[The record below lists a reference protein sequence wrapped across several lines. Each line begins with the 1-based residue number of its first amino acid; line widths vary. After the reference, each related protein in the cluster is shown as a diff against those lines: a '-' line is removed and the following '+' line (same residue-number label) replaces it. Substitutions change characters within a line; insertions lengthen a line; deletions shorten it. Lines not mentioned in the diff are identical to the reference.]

1 MSGAWHREYREELS
15 RLQRVSGERGEGVI
29 RSAFQRYLERHC
41 AKRRLTLAPELRY
54 RSPATPPAGVVPD
67 GTVKDDLRQD
77 RGYWEA
83 KDTDDDLNREI
94 ATKRRKGYP
103 MGNIIFEDSETAVLI
118 QSGREIVRVPM
129 SDGAKLERL
138 LRAFLDHEPPEIADF
153 HKAVGQFR
161 EDLPRVLEALRES
174 IRAERQRNASFRE
187 AADAFLSTCRRTIN
201 PTVGPDDVREML
213 IQHMLTRDIFLK
225 VFGEDQF
232 HSENNIAHRLDELER
247 TFFTGNV
254 RRNTLDRLKS
264 YYAAIQRAALG
275 ISDHHEKQRFLKVIY
290 ENFYKV
296 YNPKAADR
304 LGVVYTPGEIVKF
317 MIRAADHLT
326 RRHFDRHLYDRN
338 VEILDPAAGTGTFIT
353 ELIEFIP
360 PAHLRQKYEEE
371 IHANEVGILP
381 YYIANLNI
389 EYTYKSKA
397 GEYLEFPNI
406 CFVDTLD
413 NFDFRDGKMH
423 TQRHLG
429 SLSDENLE
437 RIRRQNEKRIS
448 VIIGNPPYNANQQN
462 ENENNKNR
470 AYPAID
476 RRIKETYVKQ
486 STAQKTKQYDMY
498 KRFIR
503 WASDRLNA
511 NGVLA
516 FITNRS
522 WIDSRQDDG
531 FRKYATREF
540 NEIHIIDLGGDI
552 RKLPGAQNV
561 FGIMTGVAIGLFVRK
576 EGAEGCEI
584 HYTKRG
590 DFEPADDKLAFL
602 FSTNLPE
609 IDFEHIVPD
618 ERGNW
623 LEQID
628 NDFNDLLPLADR
640 RTKLAKNGAVEAAVF
655 KLFSLGV
662 VTNRDD
668 WTYDFDKANLA
679 KKIRFFCSFYRR
691 ERARLLKENPKNT
704 SGWVDR
710 TIKWTS
716 ELEEHLTKGSKLT
729 YSGKNIAPSLYR
741 PFVKKEL
748 YYDPIV
754 THRRY
759 QQPSIFPTGKK
770 GENRVI
776 CFSGSASF
784 KPFQAMAVNQLPS
797 LDLLEK
803 TQCLPLYRYRSD
815 GKRHSNITAWGLR
828 QFREHYGNSRI
839 TPLQIFHYTYAVL
852 HDPVW
857 RERYAINLQR
867 DFPRL
872 PFHDDFHKWVKWGR
886 TLANMHM
893 NFESARSHPLKRRDC
908 LTQPGLPKL
917 RADKAKGIITID
929 SQTTLSGIPADAWRY
944 QLGPRSAL
952 EWVLDQYKEKKI
964 KDPTVREKFNTYRF
978 ADHKEQAIALLK
990 KVCHISLE
998 TVQITDDMSRLP
1010 R

>member
-1 MSGAWHREYREELS
+1 
-15 RLQRVSGERGEGVI
+15 
-29 RSAFQRYLERHC
+29 
-41 AKRRLTLAPELRY
+41 
-54 RSPATPPAGVVPD
+54 
-67 GTVKDDLRQD
+67 
-77 RGYWEA
+77 
-83 KDTDDDLNREI
+83 
-94 ATKRRKGYP
+94 
-103 MGNIIFEDSETAVLI
+103 
-118 QSGREIVRVPM
+118 
-129 SDGAKLERL
+129 
-138 LRAFLDHEPPEIADF
+138 
-153 HKAVGQFR
+153 
-161 EDLPRVLEALRES
+161 
-174 IRAERQRNASFRE
+174 
-187 AADAFLSTCRRTIN
+187 
-201 PTVGPDDVREML
+201 ML

-232 HSENNIAHRLDELER
+232 HSENNIAHRLDGLER

-389 EYTYKSKA
+389 EYTYKSKT

-413 NFDFRDGKMH
+413 NFDFRDGKKH
-423 TQRHLG
+423 TQKQLG
-429 SLSDENLE
+429 GLSDENLE

-476 RRIKETYVKQ
+476 RRIRETYVKQ

-531 FRKYATREF
+531 FRKYAAREF
-540 NEIHIIDLGGDI
+540 NEIHIVDLGGDI

-576 EGAEGCEI
+576 EGIEGCEI
-584 HYTKRG
+584 YYTKRG
-590 DFEPADDKLAFL
+590 DFEPAKDKLDFL
-602 FSTNLPE
+602 FSTHFSE
-609 IDFEHIVPD
+609 IDFLHIVPD
-618 ERGNW
+618 EHHSW
-623 LEQID
+623 LDQTE
-628 NDFNDLLPLADR
+628 NDFEDLLPLADR
-640 RTKLAKNGAVEAAVF
+640 ETKRAKNGSVEEAVF
-655 KLFSLGV
+655 KLFTLGV
-662 VTNRDD
+662 STNRDD
-668 WTYDFDKANLA
+668 WVYGFDRNNLR
-679 KKIRFFCSFYRR
+679 KKVRFFINHYNK
-691 ERARLLKENPKNT
+691 LLNAGDAGN
-704 SGWVDR
+704 DI
-710 TIKWTS
+710 TIKWS
-716 ELEEHLTKGSKLT
+716 SGLKSHFEGARRARYSNKLFRR
-729 YSGKNIAPSLYR
+729 ALYR
-741 PFVKKEL
+741 PYSVRE
-748 YYDPIV
+748 YYSDSMLSDRL
-754 THRRY
+754 TRNH
-759 QQPSIFPTGKK
+759 SHMFGKDLNQ
-770 GENRVI
+770 ENRVI
-776 CFSGSASF
+776 CFSGSASS
-784 KPFQAMAVNQLPS
+784 KPFQALAVNQLPN
-797 LDLLEK
+797 LNLLEA
-803 TQCLPLYRYRSD
+803 TQCLPLYRYCADDR
-815 GKRHSNITAWGLR
+815 RHSNITAWGLR

-839 TPLQIFHYTYAVL
+839 TPLQVFHYIYAAL

-857 RERYAINLQR
+857 RERYAVNLRR

-872 PFHDDFHKWVKWGR
+872 PFHEDFRKWVQWGR
-886 TLANMHM
+886 TLANLHM
-893 NFESARSHPLKRRDC
+893 NFERAKAHPLKRRDC

-917 RADKAKGIITID
+917 RADKAKGIILID
-929 SQTTLSGIPADAWRY
+929 SQTTLERRPRRCTGATNSAPARPWNGCWTNTGRRRSRIPPSGSNSTATASP
-944 QLGPRSAL
+944 LTRSR
-952 EWVLDQYKEKKI
+952 
-964 KDPTVREKFNTYRF
+964 PSP
-978 ADHKEQAIALLK
+978 
-990 KVCHISLE
+990 C
-998 TVQITDDMSRLP
+998 
-1010 R
+1010 

>member
-1 MSGAWHREYREELS
+1 MSGEWHREYREELS

-29 RSAFQRYLERHC
+29 RSAFQRYLQRHC
-41 AKRRLTLAPELRY
+41 AKRQLTLAPELRY

-94 ATKRRKGYP
+94 AAKRRKGYP

-118 QSGREIVRVPM
+118 QSGREIVRAPM
-129 SDGAKLERL
+129 ADGAKLERL
-138 LRAFLDHEPPEIADF
+138 LRAFLDHEPPEIEDF
-153 HKAVGQFR
+153 HKAVAQFR

-187 AADAFLSTCRRTIN
+187 AADDFLSTCRRTIN

-360 PAHLRQKYEEE
+360 RAHLRQKYEEE

-413 NFDFRDGKMH
+413 NFDFSDGKRH
-423 TQRHLG
+423 TQKNLG
-429 SLSDENLE
+429 GLSDENLE

-476 RRIKETYVKQ
+476 RRIRETYVKQ

-503 WASDRLNA
+503 WGSDRLNA

-531 FRKYATREF
+531 FRKYAAREF

-590 DFEPADDKLAFL
+590 DFESSDDKLNFL
-602 FSTNLPE
+602 FSTNLSE

-618 ERGNW
+618 VRGNW
-623 LEQID
+623 LEQTN

-640 RTKLAKNGAVEAAVF
+640 RTKLVKNGAVEAAVF
-655 KLFSLGV
+655 KLFSNGV
-662 VTNRDD
+662 ATNRDD
-668 WTYDFDKANLA
+668 WVYDFDKSQLT
-679 KKIRFFCSFYRR
+679 KKIKHLVKIYEETRKRFSG
-691 ERARLLKENPKNT
+691 KNYEDSELGT
-704 SGWVDR
+704 S
-710 TIKWTS
+710 IKWTRD
-716 ELEEHLTKGSKLT
+716 LKRQL
-729 YSGKNIAPSLYR
+729 SGNMRNRFGEKHIRQSSYR
-741 PFVKKEL
+741 PFTVKFIYFQPEL
-748 YYDPIV
+748 NE
-754 THRRY
+754 TQY
-759 QQPSIFPTGKK
+759 QLPSIFPSGKM
-770 GENRVI
+770 GENQIIAFCVNGKD
-776 CFSGSASF
+776 FYVLASRYT
-784 KPFQAMAVNQLPS
+784 PNQHFTGDS
-797 LDLLEK
+797 
-803 TQCLPLYRYRSD
+803 QCLPLYRYCAD
-815 GKRHSNITAWGLR
+815 GKRHSNITSWGLR
-828 QFREHYGNSRI
+828 QFREHYGNPRI
-839 TPLQIFHYTYAVL
+839 TPLQVFHYTYAAL

-857 RERYAINLQR
+857 RERYAVNLRR

-872 PFHDDFHKWVKWGR
+872 PFHSDFRKWVQWGR
-886 TLANMHM
+886 TLANLHM
-893 NFESARSHPLKRRDC
+893 NFERAKPHPLKRRDC
-908 LTQPGLPKL
+908 LTQPGPPKL
-917 RADKAKGIITID
+917 RADQAKGIITID

-998 TVQITDDMSRLP
+998 TVQITDDMAQLP

>member
-1 MSGAWHREYREELS
+1 MLVSGAMSGDWHREYREELS
-15 RLQRVSGERGEGVI
+15 RLQRVSGGRGEKVI

-41 AKRRLTLAPELRY
+41 AKRRLTLTPELRY
-54 RSPATPPAGVVPD
+54 RSSATPPAGVVPD

-94 ATKRRKGYP
+94 AAKRRKGYP
-103 MGNIIFEDSETAVLI
+103 MGNIVFEDSETAVLI
-118 QSGREIVRVPM
+118 QSGREIVRAPM
-129 SDGAKLERL
+129 ADGAKMERL
-138 LRAFLDHEPPEIADF
+138 LRAFLDHEPPEIKGF
-153 HKAVGQFR
+153 HNAVAQFR

-174 IRAERQRNASFRE
+174 IRAERQRNPSFRE
-187 AADAFLSTCRRTIN
+187 AADAFLTTCRRTIN
-201 PTVGPDDVREML
+201 PSVGPDDVREML

-389 EYTYKSKA
+389 EYTYKNKA

-448 VIIGNPPYNANQQN
+448 VIIGNPPYNANQRN

-503 WASDRLNA
+503 WGSDRLNE

-522 WIDSRQDDG
+522 WIDSLQDDG
-531 FRKYATREF
+531 FRKCAA
-540 NEIHIIDLGGDI
+540 NEYNEVHIIDLGGDI
-552 RKLPGAQNV
+552 RKLPRAQNV

-576 EGAEGCEI
+576 AGSKGCEI
-584 HYTKRG
+584 YYTKRG
-590 DFEPADDKLAFL
+590 DFEPAQDKLDFL
-602 FSTNLPE
+602 FSTHFSD
-609 IDFEHIVPD
+609 IDFAHIVPD
-618 ERGNW
+618 EHHNW
-623 LEQID
+623 LDQTE
-628 NDFNDLLPLADR
+628 NDFEDLLPLADR
-640 RTKLAKNGAVEAAVF
+640 GTKRAKNGSVEASVF
-655 KLFSLGV
+655 KLFTLGV
-662 VTNRDD
+662 STNRDD
-668 WTYDFDKANLA
+668 WVYDFDEENLR
-679 KKIRFFCSFYRR
+679 KKIKFLISHYNK
-691 ERARLLKENPKNT
+691 LLKAGNAGNDT
-704 SGWVDR
+704 
-710 TIKWTS
+710 TIKWS
-716 ELEEHLTKGSKLT
+716 SGLKAHFEGARRARYSKKLLRR
-729 YSGKNIAPSLYR
+729 GLYR
-741 PFVKKEL
+741 PYSVRE
-748 YYDPIV
+748 YYSE
-754 THRRY
+754 
-759 QQPSIFPTGKK
+759 SILSDRLTRNHSHMFGKDLNR
-770 GENRVI
+770 ENRVI
-776 CFSGSASF
+776 CFSGSASS
-784 KPFQAMAVNQLPS
+784 KPFQALAVNQLPN
-797 LDLLEK
+797 LNLLEA

-828 QFREHYGNSRI
+828 QFREHYGNPRI
-839 TPLQIFHYTYAVL
+839 TPLQVFHYTYAAL

-857 RERYAINLQR
+857 RERYAVNLRR

-872 PFHDDFHKWVKWGR
+872 PFHGDFHKWVQWGR
-886 TLANMHM
+886 TLANLHM
-893 NFESARSHPLKRRDC
+893 NFERAKSHPLKRRNC
-908 LTQPGLPKL
+908 LIQPGLPKL
-917 RADKAKGIITID
+917 RADKAKGIIIID

-964 KDPTVREKFNTYRF
+964 KDPTVGEKFNTYRF
-978 ADHKEQAIALLK
+978 ADYKEQAIALLQ

-998 TVQITDDMSRLP
+998 TVQITDAMSQLP